1 MTESPKPLGMSDFFA
16 LEAGEYL
23 ERLDGMLAKGD
34 SPSAAEIV
42 RLARALRGSALMA
55 NQPAIARA
63 AAGLEV
69 VARAV
74 REGRRAWDPQTQQLA
89 LRAVDDLKIFVRRVG
104 SWTDADTA
112 KAEALAVELEQVAG
126 RPSAQIRAVEALG
139 LDAGARAFVAR
150 EGAAIAGALERAAQA
165 VRANP
170 RAHDPLQHVMRAL
183 QPLRGLAALT
193 DLPPLPDLLEGIE
206 RAIGELARSG
216 LEPPTNLGELFQVAG
231 SAIARAAREVAERG
245 RPDPEGPDFRQFAG
259 FLVKL
264 MESEPDAV
272 SIGSLY
278 YSDSGPHIVSRGV
291 PAARPST
298 LGKLELVSHGEHLR
312 QAADSLE
319 RAPSATQREL
329 RAHTLGT
336 TFRALANAGGGVLA
350 DRVAQFAIAG
360 REAVASGIAVSS
372 AAAFAAELRRAGD
385 LLVRSGTGDEE
396 ALATELD
403 ALTAALRA
411 IQPGAAPAP
420 APPRAPAAPAPAPRP
435 TPASR
440 PTPPPAAAPVVPGV
454 KAAPA
459 PRAEP
464 ALPET
469 PDLVGSWAAYQRLL
483 ERGIGSASLAEL
495 IAGVQS
501 APAAPSPARWA
512 WILGLA
518 VTVAFLAW
526 AVRGTQWS
534 EVLAGLS
541 AVDPLLL
548 VLTVALAT
556 LTFPIRLIRWRVILR
571 DERERPLPWLPLWH
585 AVAIG
590 FMANNL
596 LPARAG
602 EFARAYVGSRQLPVR
617 FTTALGSIG
626 VERVFDALVM
636 LGLMALAIASPSFPA
651 HSTLLD
657 TPLSR
662 LAGRAALLFGAMF
675 VVALVVVLR
684 PAPWLALFERV
695 TRTVL
700 PARLAARVAGMAEG
714 LVAGLTVLKRPG
726 RFGAMLFW
734 SLVLWVTNAASFAVC
749 FRAFGLQV
757 PIEGSLLLQGIL
769 GFAVAVPASAGF
781 FGVFEKATQLTL
793 QLYSI
798 SPSLALAYA
807 VAYHVSTFLPITL
820 LGLRSLA
827 SVHLHLGDLGRARTA
842 DQLGDARP

>member
-23 ERLDGMLAKGD
+23 ERLDGLLAKSD
-34 SPSAAEIV
+34 NPSADEIV

-55 NQPAIARA
+55 NRHAIART
-63 AAGLEV
+63 AAGLEAL
-69 VARAV
+69 ARAV
-74 REGRRAWDPQTQQLA
+74 REGRRAWDPQTRQLA
-89 LRAVDDLKIFVRRVG
+89 LRGVDDLKTFVRRAVD
-104 SWTDADTA
+104 WTDADTA
-112 KAEALAVELEQVAG
+112 KAEALALELEQVAG

-139 LDAGARAFVAR
+139 LDAGARGFVAR

-165 VRANP
+165 LRANP
-170 RAHDPLQHVMRAL
+170 RAHEPLQHVMRAL

-206 RAIGELARSG
+206 RALGELSRSG

-259 FLVKL
+259 LLVKV

-420 APPRAPAAPAPAPRP
+420 PRAPAAPAPAPRP
-435 TPASR
+435 APASR
-440 PTPPPAAAPVVPGV
+440 PTPPRAAAPVVPGA

-459 PRAEP
+459 PRVEP
-464 ALPET
+464 AMPET
-469 PDLVGSWAAYQRLL
+469 PDLVGSWAAYQRLS
-483 ERGIGSASLAEL
+483 EGGIGSASLAEL
-495 IAGVQS
+495 IAGVEG
-501 APAAPSPARWA
+501 APAAPAPGSP
-512 WILGLA
+512 LA
-518 VTVAFLAW
+518 AA
-526 AVRGTQWS
+526 A
-534 EVLAGLS
+534 APA
-541 AVDPLLL
+541 AVDVRALLYRGDRALQRAQELRAAAKRASGDELRAL
-548 VLTVALAT
+548 VDEVCDLVALA
-556 LTFPIRLIRWRVILR
+556 LEP
-571 DERERPLPWLPLWH
+571 
-585 AVAIG
+585 
-590 FMANNL
+590 
-596 LPARAG
+596 
-602 EFARAYVGSRQLPVR
+602 
-617 FTTALGSIG
+617 
-626 VERVFDALVM
+626 
-636 LGLMALAIASPSFPA
+636 SP
-651 HSTLLD
+651 
-657 TPLSR
+657 
-662 LAGRAALLFGAMF
+662 
-675 VVALVVVLR
+675 
-684 PAPWLALFERV
+684 
-695 TRTVL
+695 
-700 PARLAARVAGMAEG
+700 
-714 LVAGLTVLKRPG
+714 
-726 RFGAMLFW
+726 
-734 SLVLWVTNAASFAVC
+734 
-749 FRAFGLQV
+749 
-757 PIEGSLLLQGIL
+757 
-769 GFAVAVPASAGF
+769 
-781 FGVFEKATQLTL
+781 
-793 QLYSI
+793 
-798 SPSLALAYA
+798 
-807 VAYHVSTFLPITL
+807 
-820 LGLRSLA
+820 
-827 SVHLHLGDLGRARTA
+827 
-842 DQLGDARP
+842 

>member
-34 SPSAAEIV
+34 SPSADEIV

-55 NQPAIARA
+55 SQPAIARA

-69 VARAV
+69 LARAV

-89 LRAVDDLKIFVRRVG
+89 LRAVDDLKIFVRRAG

-165 VRANP
+165 LRANP
-170 RAHDPLQHVMRAL
+170 RAHDPLQHVLRAL

-206 RAIGELARSG
+206 RAIGELSRSG

-259 FLVKL
+259 LLVKF

-420 APPRAPAAPAPAPRP
+420 APRPA
-435 TPASR
+435 PASR
-440 PTPPPAAAPVVPGV
+440 PTPPPAAAPLVPGV

-459 PRAEP
+459 PRHEP
-464 ALPET
+464 AMPET
-469 PDLVGSWAAYQRLL
+469 PDLVGSWAAYQRLS
-483 ERGIGSASLAEL
+483 EGGIGSASLAEL
-495 IAGVQS
+495 IAGVES
-501 APAAPSPARWA
+501 APAAPAPGSP
-512 WILGLA
+512 LA
-518 VTVAFLAW
+518 AAAAPATVD
-526 AVRGTQWS
+526 VRALLYRGDRALQRAQELRAAAKRAS
-534 EVLAGLS
+534 GDELRALVDEVCDL
-541 AVDPLLL
+541 
-548 VLTVALAT
+548 VALA
-556 LTFPIRLIRWRVILR
+556 LEP
-571 DERERPLPWLPLWH
+571 
-585 AVAIG
+585 
-590 FMANNL
+590 
-596 LPARAG
+596 
-602 EFARAYVGSRQLPVR
+602 
-617 FTTALGSIG
+617 
-626 VERVFDALVM
+626 
-636 LGLMALAIASPSFPA
+636 SP
-651 HSTLLD
+651 
-657 TPLSR
+657 
-662 LAGRAALLFGAMF
+662 
-675 VVALVVVLR
+675 
-684 PAPWLALFERV
+684 
-695 TRTVL
+695 
-700 PARLAARVAGMAEG
+700 
-714 LVAGLTVLKRPG
+714 
-726 RFGAMLFW
+726 
-734 SLVLWVTNAASFAVC
+734 
-749 FRAFGLQV
+749 
-757 PIEGSLLLQGIL
+757 
-769 GFAVAVPASAGF
+769 
-781 FGVFEKATQLTL
+781 
-793 QLYSI
+793 
-798 SPSLALAYA
+798 
-807 VAYHVSTFLPITL
+807 
-820 LGLRSLA
+820 
-827 SVHLHLGDLGRARTA
+827 
-842 DQLGDARP
+842 